1 MSRVEVIAVMKEDNR
16 IEIPY
21 HDGKEWWMTGFFF
34 HGESQDYIVF
44 KEAKKTLD
52 LFTLPSGSCYL
63 EGKIHKKRFNKKKFM
78 EDVQIYQNK
87 RYFENEVLFWIQHP
101 NGL

>member
-1 MSRVEVIAVMKEDNR
+1 MKEDNR
-16 IEIPY
+16 LEMEY
-21 HDGKEWWMTGFFF
+21 HDGKEFWTTGFFF

-52 LFTLPSGSCYL
+52 LFTLPSGNCFM
-63 EGKIHKKRFNKKKFM
+63 EGVIHRKRFNKKKFM
-78 EDVQIYQNK
+78 DDVQTFQNK